1 MLAYF
6 ALGDAKVWPVPN
18 ANGLASQ
25 WNLGLNL
32 ITKDHKEALL
42 RLTRP
47 LFLLQSAESIPIQ
60 FGSNLKAQL
69 AAKTVFGLAHR
80 HGDILREG
88 WRNILDCQL
97 QLYRAKMLPDVLTK
111 VEDYIEGQISLVRE
125 EVATTK

>member
-1 MLAYF
+1 MPPF
-6 ALGDAKVWPVPN
+6 P
-18 ANGLASQ
+18 
-25 WNLGLNL
+25 
-32 ITKDHKEALL
+32 
-42 RLTRP
+42 
-47 LFLLQSAESIPIQ
+47 LQSAESIPIQ